1 MISSSSTASSSSSR
15 PTATASNER
24 TNVLAKNSS
33 IPRISRGGGGGNG
46 RNSSIRPRNRRLIST
61 DQELVSTS
69 ATSTPGGSRAV
80 SPIPAKHPSRSDPR
94 ARSSGNGTASGTG
107 RSDGGLLA
115 PSGSSSRKG
124 NASPVGGKG
133 GLLDPSGWMT
143 SWNTL
148 QGLASSVLG
157 GQVEDVMGTAAGK
170 KPKREG
176 GRKKLPEQWG
186 PPEPKTQRQKDS
198 GIGWGSTDE
207 MQAEVRTRKLRGVLE
222 GREEDKNILD
232 TNGNYKRRS
241 STEEQRP
248 GSSQED
254 DYALVYIH
262 HVQKQDTLQGVVLKY
277 NCKPEVF
284 RKANRLWPNDT
295 IQTRDTVILPVDAC
309 TIKGRPCEAPS
320 PNQGV
325 DLLAPTPGIEDP
337 PFSNGDNWPG
347 ISSPY
352 NNGTSA
358 ELPEDKENPWVHVRW
373 VLVDASPNSK
383 PVEIAR
389 MPRKTLGYF
398 PPRRRKSHATI
409 STVSTPRGSMEFPR
423 LAQTM
428 SNDLPESS
436 SSTPRRTSNLGSKPS
451 QPITSSVGSYFPPQR
466 SSTRPRRESV
476 GEAADRLGWM
486 RGPGGVGTF
495 GKNVRRPGP
504 AQDGLNAW
512 AKKHIPGLA
521 IDGMSS
527 TSILGAETAQFGFG
541 DELARIEEG
550 SVNGAAVTGST
561 GPGVGV
567 LTPGGLGLEN
577 AAAAIEGWVRRLATK
592 APGTPKGGGRIEA
605 PDLIEL
611 LDGTGSDDGRG
622 FGLSPGRI
630 RSATLIGTGREDLD
644 SMVRGRATGGAKG
657 GKSD

>member
-1 MISSSSTASSSSSR
+1 MIPSR
-15 PTATASNER
+15 PPSE
-24 TNVLAKNSS
+24 TNTDAARNSS
-33 IPRISRGGGGGNG
+33 VPRIAGGGD
-46 RNSSIRPRNRRLIST
+46 SSIRPRNRRLIST
-61 DQELVSTS
+61 EQELVSTS

-80 SPIPAKHPSRSDPR
+80 SPLPAKHPSRSVPR
-94 ARSSGNGTASGTG
+94 NAGGRADKNGN
-107 RSDGGLLA
+107 GGLLA

-124 NASPVGGKG
+124 GGSLVGGKG
-133 GLLDPSGWMT
+133 LWDPPGWMS
-143 SWNTL
+143 SWNAL

-157 GQVEDVMGTAAGK
+157 GEAEDPVTGRAGTATGK
-170 KPKREG
+170 KPRREG
-176 GRKKLPEQWG
+176 AGRKKIPEQWG
-186 PPEPKTQRQKDS
+186 PPEPATQRQKDG
-198 GIGWGSTDE
+198 GIGWGSTEE
-207 MQAEVRTRKLRGVLE
+207 MQAEVRARKMRGVLE
-222 GREEDKNILD
+222 GREEERSILD

-254 DYALVYIH
+254 DFALVYIH

-295 IQTRDTVILPVDAC
+295 IQIRETVILPVDAC
-309 TIKGRPCEAPS
+309 AVKGRPCEAPS
-320 PNQGV
+320 LDQGV
-325 DLLAPTPGIEDP
+325 DLLAPTPVTED
-337 PFSNGDNWPG
+337 PFSNGGTWPG
-347 ISSPY
+347 ASSPY

-358 ELPEDKENPWVHVRW
+358 ERPEDNDNPWVHVRW
-373 VLVDASPNSK
+373 VLLDASPNAK

-398 PPRRRKSHATI
+398 PPRRRKSQATI
-409 STVSTPRGSMEFPR
+409 STVSTPRGSTEFPR
-423 LAQTM
+423 IAQTI
-428 SNDLPESS
+428 SNDLPGST
-436 SSTPRRTSNLGSKPS
+436 SSTPRRTSNLGPRPS
-451 QPITSSVGSYFPPQR
+451 QPVTTVGSYFPPQR

-495 GKNVRRPGP
+495 ATNVRRPGP

-527 TSILGAETAQFGFG
+527 SSILGAETAHFGFG
-541 DELARIEEG
+541 DELASIAEG
-550 SVNGAAVTGST
+550 PGTVNGAAVTNSGI
-561 GPGVGV
+561 GN

-592 APGTPKGGGRIEA
+592 TPGTPKGGGRIDA

-622 FGLSPGRI
+622 FELSPGRI
-630 RSATLIGTGREDLD
+630 RSSTPIGTGREDLD
-644 SMVRGRATGGAKG
+644 GVIRGRATAGAKG